1 MENAAMVECAHE
13 LVRVMKEDL
22 AVRKTVEPVLILLH
36 ASGCDLIRF
45 EPALFTTQAGKNAIG
60 TVFRKRAI
68 EVRACGAVVGLD
80 SHCLVPDVPA
90 MLDANPKL
98 VRAAAAAGLDA
109 LVRSGFGRK
118 SEALAVTLETPSFEL
133 LIQQLYTRDANSI
146 VYGELVEY
154 DSRKMPVA
162 AAGVFKVFGHR
173 CSVPE

>member
-36 ASGCDLIRF
+36 ARGCDLIRF
-45 EPALFTTQAGKNAIG
+45 EPALFRTPAGKNAIG
-60 TVFRKRAI
+60 AVFRKRAI
-68 EVRACGAVVGLD
+68 EVSACGALVGLD

-90 MLDANPKL
+90 LLNANSKL

-133 LIQQLYTRDANSI
+133 LFQQLYTRAADGI
-146 VYGELVEY
+146 VLGELVEY
-154 DSRKMPVA
+154 DSRQMPVA
-162 AAGVFKVFGHR
+162 AAGVFKVFGPR